1 MWCFLVEIHKFIVE
15 NVEMTQDL
23 RWIFEVY
30 VKGIEVFEKTNLS
43 NYYKGVNKN
52 RENDLVVLLEK
63 SSSSQAQYCIPLAK
77 H

>member
-1 MWCFLVEIHKFIVE
+1 MK

-23 RWIFEVY
+23 RCVSEVD
-30 VKGIEVFEKTNLS
+30 VKDIEVFEKTNLS
-43 NYYKGVNKN
+43 NYYNEVNKN